1 MKKKIIIDQIE
12 LNQLKTELPKISIGD
27 SVTVGILIDEGNKQ
41 RVQSFKGTVIAQRQ
55 AGINSTIVVRC
66 VLQGV
71 GIERVFL
78 LHSPLLKKIEITRR
92 AKVRRGKL
100 YYLRD
105 RVGKKTK
112 LKQRLSKQR

>member
-1 MKKKIIIDQIE
+1 MKSQKIIEQIDLDQV
-12 LNQLKTELPKISIGD
+12 KTELPKISIGD
-27 SVTVGILIDEGNKQ
+27 SVTVGVLIQEGNKQ

-55 AGINSTIVVRC
+55 AGINSTIVVRS

-78 LHSPLLKKIEITRR
+78 LHSPFLKKIEITRR

-100 YYLRD
+100 YYLRH

-112 LKQRLSKQR
+112 LKQKLSK

>member
-1 MKKKIIIDQIE
+1 MKLQQIIDKIE
-12 LNQLKTELPKISIGD
+12 LDQLKTDLPLISIGD
-27 SVTVGILIDEGNKQ
+27 SVTVGILIEEGNKQ
-41 RVQSFKGTVIAQRQ
+41 RVQSYKGTIIAQHQ

-71 GIERVFL
+71 GVERVFL
-78 LHSPLLKKIEITRR
+78 IHSPLIKKIDITRR

-100 YYLRD
+100 YYLRH

-112 LKQRLSKQR
+112 LKQKLSKV